1 MGLDRTWELVE
12 YGIEV
17 RDRPLALAGAIT
29 GPAQKQQRA
38 DRIRCGIM
46 CFLGKP
52 QGVLVMGQTAQ
63 GTGVIAFNLQIVRSK
78 LAGLFEII
86 PGQQKV
92 FRVERKSPHGVQG
105 TWVCWVQAVGVVI
118 TARCRRNLSP
128 HLFASS
134 QAEGDFEFPLL
145 RVAQR

>member
-1 MGLDRTWELVE
+1 MIRRQRDGALHPEDRFLALTGIHQRARTTVMGLDRTWELVE

-46 CFLGKP
+46 CFLEKP

-63 GTGVIAFNLQIVRSK
+63 GTGVIAFNFQIVRSK
-78 LAGLFEII
+78 LAGLFEIF
-86 PGQQKV
+86 PGQ
-92 FRVERKSPHGVQG
+92 
-105 TWVCWVQAVGVVI
+105 
-118 TARCRRNLSP
+118 
-128 HLFASS
+128 
-134 QAEGDFEFPLL
+134 
-145 RVAQR
+145 